1 MRRVSSTLIP
11 RTGNGLKGFFKTVF
25 YLYLYVNRL
34 ATMKLL
40 QDYAAPLSKLLKD
53 QRLREGE
60 SYRLMHYV
68 VRQPVDDGLRL
79 YNVLTKAV
87 VLLSADEARNMEADP
102 ASVPELVSKWFAVP
116 VGHDDRK
123 LVRQVRAIGKAME
136 KPSKSIKSYTI
147 LTTTDCNARCFYCYE
162 KGRSRIPMSDG
173 TAEAAARY
181 IIRNSLDE
189 KVGIRW
195 FGGEPLYNK
204 RVISLI
210 CRRLREAGKKYS
222 STMVSNGFLFDE
234 ATVKEAVD
242 DWKLKKVQ
250 ITLDGTEPVY
260 NKVKNF
266 IYPEENAFK
275 RVLGNIQTL
284 VDAGVRVN
292 IRLNM
297 DRHNADDLFSLADLL
312 GDAFGG
318 NPLVRVYSH
327 SLFEACSPGSAV
339 HHSAIQRKELSDK
352 RKELQDKL
360 DGFGLSEPG
369 KLGKSLK
376 FNRCMADSD
385 SCVIILPDGHI
396 GKCEHFSDSEWF
408 AHVSEE
414 GRDEKVLAA
423 FKELRPEL
431 DACAECP
438 VYPDCFRL
446 SKCEEAVHCY
456 PEERE
461 EKLAGIRRQL
471 LFFYGNQGENGLKRS
486 D

>member
-1 MRRVSSTLIP
+1 
-11 RTGNGLKGFFKTVF
+11 
-25 YLYLYVNRL
+25 
-34 ATMKLL
+34 MKLL
-40 QDYAAPLSKLLKD
+40 QDFASPLSKLLKD

-68 VRQPVDDGLRL
+68 VRQLVDDGLLL

-87 VLLSADEARNMEADP
+87 ALLSVDEARDMEKNP
-102 ASVPELVSKWFAVP
+102 ASVPELVSKWFVVP

-123 LVRQVRAIGKAME
+123 LVGQVRAIAKAME
-136 KPSKSIKSYTI
+136 KPSGSIKSYTI

-173 TAEAAARY
+173 TAEVTARY
-181 IIRNSLDE
+181 IIRNSRDD
-189 KVGIRW
+189 KVSLRW

-210 CRRLREAGKKYS
+210 CGALREAGKEYR

-234 ATVKEAVD
+234 ETVKEAVD
-242 DWKLKKVQ
+242 DWKLEKVQ

-266 IYPEENAFK
+266 IYQGENAFK

-284 VDAGVRVN
+284 VDAGIRVN
-292 IRLNM
+292 IRLNI
-297 DRHNADDLFSLADLL
+297 DRHNAEDLFSLADLL

-318 NPLVRVYSH
+318 NPMVRVYSH
-327 SLFEACSPGSAV
+327 SLFEACAPVAAV
-339 HHSAIQRKELSDK
+339 QHSDTQRQELSDK
-352 RKELQDKL
+352 RKELQEKL
-360 DGFGLSEPG
+360 MALGLSTPG

-376 FNRCMADSD
+376 LNHCMADNDGS
-385 SCVIILPDGHI
+385 VVILPDGHI
-396 GKCEHFSDSEWF
+396 GKCEHYSDSVWF
-408 AHVSEE
+408 GHVSEE

-431 DACAECP
+431 DACSECP

-446 SKCEEAVHCY
+446 AKCEEAVHCY
-456 PEERE
+456 LEERE
-461 EKLAGIRRQL
+461 EKIAVIRNQL
-471 LFFYGNQGENGLKRS
+471 LAFYQGKDLP
-486 D
+486 DCL